1 MPLSDDLLNV
11 RALGRGLWFMQA
23 IPNKKAREK

>member
-11 RALGRGLWFMQA
+11 HALGRGLGLMQA
-23 IPNKKAREK
+23 IPNKKAGEK